1 MLGPVQVLV
10 VGVPDGDRAH
20 DVMASLTALPDDGP
34 VRCLDAFDLAVLADG
49 ALSTNGPAAP
59 VSLPLFA
66 ELVEEGTDVPS
77 TDGTW
82 HLGQVV
88 APGERAVVALL
99 EHRWALGLRDSL
111 RAAGGTLR
119 HETWLDEEDRT
130 TLEALLGDGA
140 RAVSPAP
147 TRWPPPSAPR
157 GTA

>member
-10 VGVPDGDRAH
+10 VGVPDRDRAH
-20 DVMASLTALPDDGP
+20 DVIASLRALRDGGP
-34 VRCLDAFDLAVLADG
+34 VRCLDAFDLAILADG
-49 ALSTNGPAAP
+49 VLWTGGPEP

-66 ELVEEGTDVPS
+66 ELAEEGTDLPS

-111 RAAGGTLR
+111 LAAGATLR
-119 HETWLDEEDRT
+119 HEAWLDEQDRT
-130 TLEALLGDGA
+130 TLESLLGAGD
-140 RAVSPAP
+140 R
-147 TRWPPPSAPR
+147 
-157 GTA
+157 